1 MATIELTGAPRAGA
15 GKGEARKLRRSGRIP
30 AVLYGAGEATLV
42 FAIQEKDLDLI
53 RKGHSLRNA
62 VLDLTIEGADG
73 GARKAIIKEIAREPM
88 TGRIEHVDFL
98 HISLAKKI
106 RVNVPLHLTGLAIG
120 VKDSG
125 GILEHILRDVEVE
138 CLPGDIPE
146 VINADVSALKIGD
159 SLHVR
164 DLVAEN
170 VTFLAEPERTIA
182 TVVPPTVFEE
192 KKPEEAEAAAEP
204 ELIKKEGAEE
214 AEGEKEKESEKP
226 EKKEKK

>member
-1 MATIELTGAPRAGA
+1 
-15 GKGEARKLRRSGRIP
+15 
-30 AVLYGAGEATLV
+30 VLYGAGEPTLA
-42 FAIQEKDLDLI
+42 FAVEEKDLDAI

-62 VLDLTIEGADG
+62 VLDLTIEGVEG
-73 GARKAIIKEIAREPM
+73 GARKAILREIAREPV
-88 TGRIEHVDFL
+88 TGRIQHLDFL

-106 RVNVPLHLTGLAIG
+106 RVNVPVHLTGVAVG
-120 VKDSG
+120 VKDGG

-146 VINADVSALKIGD
+146 VINVDVSALKIGD

-164 DLVAEN
+164 DLAAER
-170 VTFLAEPERTIA
+170 VTFLTEADRTIA

-204 ELIKKEGAEE
+204 ELIKKEGAVEE
-214 AEGEKEKESEKP
+214 EGEKEKEAEKP